1 MGKYVFCLSLLLN
14 SILLMFIVGI
24 VPFLLYISALLN
36 ILLVWFTL
44 KTVHKTNNLEDDLIS
59 LMYEMEKF
67 LEHLENLHALEMYYG
82 DTELQNLINNSK
94 TLINNFIEVQ
104 EKYFDVEVEYE
115 PIDETTEEAAEEE

>member
-1 MGKYVFCLSLLLN
+1 
-14 SILLMFIVGI
+14 MFIVGI